1 LVQLEGNIIYSS
13 SVQPLPIASNF
24 IGGGVNAVL
33 AGFGFLTIQ
42 NRTFSD
48 VLQYV
53 TVTTITNSD
62 CVSRMPEFLQPE
74 ITDRI
79 MCTFTRAGQGLC
91 LGDTGG
97 AVISGNAAIGI
108 MSFGQACALGV
119 PDGHTRISIFRSW
132 ILSVVE

>member
-1 LVQLEGNIIYSS
+1 MFSDTVRPIA
-13 SVQPLPIASNF
+13 IASNF

-42 NRTFSD
+42 ERIFSD
-48 VLQYV
+48 VLQSV

-62 CVSRMPEFLQPE
+62 CAYRMPEFLKEE

-79 MCTFTRAGQGLC
+79 LCTFSRAGQGLC

-97 AVISGNAAIGI
+97 AVISGGSAIGI
-108 MSFGQACALGV
+108 MSFGQACALGI
-119 PDGHTRISIFRSW
+119 PDGHTRLSIFRPW
-132 ILSVVE
+132 VLSVTQ

>member
-1 LVQLEGNIIYSS
+1 MKLEGNIVYSS

-62 CVSRMPEFLQPE
+62 CASRMPEFLQPE
-74 ITDRI
+74 ITGRI
-79 MCTFTRAGQGLC
+79 LCTFTRVGQGLC

-97 AVISGNAAIGI
+97 AVISGNAAIGL

-119 PDGHTRISIFRSW
+119 PDGHTRISIFRPW
-132 ILSVVE
+132 ILSIVE